1 MSINGLSLSCI
12 AKQIQDDSNNKLVID
27 VEHIQIKQIIND
39 IAWVFPATYG
49 VYPVELVVFT
59 RLKGFVYQLVVKNPK
74 NVDDCIA
81 CTKEKDYVSETFES
95 EIRHVLGN
103 PPAKTKLRICADN
116 SSSIL
121 RKFAHYRSKKEGE
134 QLVSCLKASLE
145 ADLGNGP
152 SVIDQWVMDAPK
164 DDYVDF
170 IFVVKNIYNQLPDFD
185 IQLQLSYNSEDDSWA
200 VYSQYIRNLDDHIFV
215 DSADIPCSKPD
226 PLGNLRDYLVQTVET
241 GNKAVKLYK
250 KKLEQN

>member
-12 AKQIQDDSNNKLVID
+12 AKQIQDDSKNKLVID

-49 VYPVELVVFT
+49 IYPVDLVVFT
-59 RLKGFVYQLVVKNPK
+59 RLKGFVYQIVVKNPK

-81 CTKEKDYVSETFES
+81 CTKETDYVSETFET
-95 EIRHVLGN
+95 ELQRVLGL
-103 PPAKTKLRICADN
+103 PPVKSTLRLCVEH
-116 SSSIL
+116 SSAIL
-121 RKFAHYRSKKEGE
+121 RKFAHYRGTKEGE
-134 QLVSCLKASLE
+134 QLVGMLKTALLT
-145 ADLGNGP
+145 DLGNGP

-185 IQLQLSYNSEDDSWA
+185 IQLQLSYNPEDDGWT

-215 DSADIPCSKPD
+215 DSADILRPKPD
-226 PLGNLRDYLVQTVET
+226 PLGNIRDYLVQTVET